1 MVIGCQNN
9 DRKSQQVLFE
19 WLKDYAAVICYK
31 YANQVTE
38 VKDLMSDGFMKV
50 FKNIHQYNDDKFS
63 FAESA
68 FKGWFK
74 RVLINNCINY
84 IKQHHS
90 AIQMEDIDNQAFNEI
105 YSSELSVI
113 DNMNHKE
120 IVKWVKH
127 LPDSYKTVFC
137 MFTMDGYSHEE
148 IAQELGISVGTSKSN
163 LFKARQHLKK
173 TVSLL

>member
-1 MVIGCQNN
+1 MVIGCRNN

-19 WLKDYAAVICYK
+19 WLKEYAAIVCYK
-31 YANQVTE
+31 YANHVTE
-38 VKDLMSDGFMKV
+38 VKDLISDGFMKV
-50 FKNIHQYNDDKFS
+50 FKNIHQYNDDTFS
-63 FAESA
+63 FSERA

-90 AIQMEDIDNQAFNEI
+90 TIHLEDIDNQAI
-105 YSSELSVI
+105 SAIHSGELSAI

-120 IVKWVKH
+120 IINWVQH
-127 LPDSYKTVFC
+127 LPGSYKTVFC
-137 MFTMDGYSHEE
+137 LFTIDGYSHEE
-148 IAQELGISVGTSKSN
+148 IAKELGISVGTSKSN

-173 TVSLL
+173 SLSLL